1 MYALVQLL
9 ACGPADSV
17 DGAPVA
23 AAIRLTDAEQLHYEA
38 ALDPARVEV
47 DASQEVRFD
56 WSGLAEDVYGRPL
69 GAQPVSEAWVFAPSE
84 ADVGV
89 LLDAMVNER
98 LDMASLSVFA
108 TCAGDDATCLLRD
121 FRLLDGAA
129 DVPERLAASGQ
140 AWGLVL
146 VNPADG
152 GLAGVYE
159 LSAGGEGS
167 AVDVELSLT
176 APVSV
181 QTEVGE
187 AVVDVPAG
195 EPALRVEWGAITV
208 DAAGAPFDAGLVDEL
223 FVVHSALGADE
234 LPAHLLDLAAVTDTR
249 WAMPVGRDPAADL
262 AALTGEEPFS
272 GFDDD
277 GTWWLGLS
285 CGGCAT
291 PAPRLLTRVEVAR

>member
-17 DGAPVA
+17 DGAPGA
-23 AAIRLTDAEQLHYEA
+23 AVIRVTDAEQLHYEA
-38 ALDPARVEV
+38 AVDPSRVAV

-56 WSGLAEDVYGRPL
+56 WRGLFEDVYGRPL
-69 GAQPVSEAWVFAPSE
+69 GEEAVSEAWVFAPSDDE
-84 ADVGV
+84 IGV

-108 TCAGDDATCLLRD
+108 TCIASDSSCLLRD

-129 DVPERLAASGQ
+129 DVPERLAASGV

-159 LSAGGEGS
+159 LAAGAPG
-167 AVDVELSLT
+167 AELNVQLTPT
-176 APVSV
+176 APLSV
-181 QTEVGE
+181 RTEAGE

-195 EPALRVEWGAITV
+195 EPALRVEWDAITV
-208 DAAGAPFDAGLVDEL
+208 DAAGAPFEAGLVDEL
-223 FVVHSALGADE
+223 FIVHSALGADE
-234 LPAHLLDLAAVTDTR
+234 LPSHLLDLASVTDTR
-249 WAMPVGRDPAADL
+249 WGMPVGRHPAADL

-272 GFDDD
+272 GFDDT

-285 CGGCAT
+285 CSGCAT